1 ERGDGRRPVR
11 LWPVAALQYKALPQR
26 SRRRGWGF
34 GSSAETGIHVAPCVC
49 WNALALLRG
58 PVRRLKRMGAY
69 IDEAAL
75 RLKGE
80 IMADR
85 PQGTTQ
91 EPGRMPAADRPSD
104 MREQGRDRVAQVQD
118 RAQEMGTQVRDW
130 AQEKGSQI
138 KEGAQEAMQQVGTSV
153 SQLAESSSQLLDRS

>member
-1 ERGDGRRPVR
+1 V
-11 LWPVAALQYKALPQR
+11 
-26 SRRRGWGF
+26 
-34 GSSAETGIHVAPCVC
+34 
-49 WNALALLRG
+49 
-58 PVRRLKRMGAY
+58 LKCMGAS
-69 IDEAAL
+69 IGEAAL
-75 RLKGE
+75 RLEGE

-104 MREQGRDRVAQVQD
+104 TRDQVRDRGAQVQE
-118 RAQEMGTQVRDW
+118 RAQEMGAQVRDW

-153 SQLAESSSQLLDRS
+153 SQLADKSRETIGQLEEGLEDRIRSKPLQSVLIAAGVGMLLGLIWKR